1 MARGKEP
8 QTKMLI
14 GVPASWKARM
24 EELMTNRYESLSA
37 YMRALMK
44 KEILSH
50 GPMPAAKRASTLPAD
65 TPHSTTDPVPP
76 PAV

>member
-1 MARGKEP
+1 MARAKEP

-14 GVPASWKARM
+14 GVPASWKARL
-24 EELMTNRYESLSA
+24 EELMVNRHESLSA

-50 GPMPAAKRASTLPAD
+50 GPMPASRRSSTPPGD
-65 TPHSTTDPVPP
+65 TPHPTTDSVPP
-76 PAV
+76 PAA